1 MAQYLGMVQLGGF
14 YNNGTILKRPT
25 KPWVPSNP
33 NFPGDYTPGVGD
45 IPKMSGSIES
55 YTFGDT
61 PASEANRLQWHKI
74 KDGDKTL
81 FICDRVILATVSWDD
96 LNAQGYITGKTVTI
110 DGTTYKC
117 RVPTGGS
124 DSRLAGSAGEY
135 GGAPVGNE
143 WDRFIVNE
151 DAIAGLPV
159 PSSYDLD
166 GTLME
171 ADKTS
176 AHNQFWHWFCIS
188 SWAAETYSADS
199 NLRVI
204 RGEYSAKRW
213 NTRASTARLLED
225 GFRPV
230 LEVVNTAPTTP
241 TDITVPA
248 QINGGSTITL
258 SWGASTDAEANLE
271 GYKVERSVDGG
282 TTWMQIY
289 QGGAASTTNIVP
301 FGTESVMYRVKA
313 YDTEGLESGW
323 KTSGQVTVINNTAPT
338 VPGSITVPEA
348 VQGGQPLPVVWG
360 ASSDGE
366 NNLAGYSLE
375 RQVDGGEWAEVY
387 KGAALT
393 FTDAITRGWASVNY
407 RVRAYDTYNIY
418 GPYTTGISKPV
429 DNNRAPVITS
439 DTASGTDLGTKTA
452 DFSITYTVADQDT
465 EDTLTV
471 TEAVD
476 GVTLRTFTA
485 TAGTENTLAMTGE
498 TFMKLLNGPHTLTIT
513 ATDGK
518 VNAVHTL
525 TFTKEVTEATITLET
540 PMEADAKITIC
551 VLSVSGDI
559 PADAEYKVEV
569 TNNGNDDAPVWEDCT
584 MEVKNGGNHIFANET
599 AENGFAFNFR
609 VSVKRGESGKGGYIN
624 SVQGGF
630 Q

>member
-375 RQVDGGEWAEVY
+375 RQVDGGEWGAVYSGAELSYVDQIT
-387 KGAALT
+387 KGWQTVA
-393 FTDAITRGWASVNY
+393 Y
-407 RVRAYDTYNIY
+407 RVRAYDTASAYS
-418 GPYTTGISKPV
+418 GFATSETRQV
-429 DNNRAPVITS
+429 NNNTPPAITCS
-439 DTASGTDLGTKTA
+439 VASGTNLGIKSEGFA
-452 DFSITYTVADQDT
+452 VPYSVADEEGDAV
-465 EDTLTV
+465 TV

-476 GVTLRTFTA
+476 GTILRTFTA
-485 TAGTENTLAMTGE
+485 TPGEANSLALTGE
-498 TFMKLLNGPHTLTIT
+498 DFMQLLNGPHTLAIT
-513 ATDGK
+513 AADGASSATHNLSFAK
-518 VNAVHTL
+518 AVTAASVTL
-525 TFTKEVTEATITLET
+525 AQPMAADGPITV
-540 PMEADAKITIC
+540 C
-551 VLSVSGDI
+551 VLAVSGSI
-559 PADAEYKVEV
+559 PLDADYQVEV
-569 TNNGNDDAPVWEDCT
+569 TNNALDDEPVWEDCT
-584 MEVKNGGNHIFANET
+584 AEVKAGANYVFT
-599 AENGFAFNFR
+599 NNAAANGFAFNFR
-609 VSVKRGESGKGGYIN
+609 ITAERGTSGEGGYIT